1 MTAILY
7 KSDGGKCVK
16 VLVEAQEVGSL
27 LQQGHTV
34 KPVESKPSRAKRTGK
49 KKDEQN

>member
-7 KSDGGKCVK
+7 KSDGDKCVK

-27 LQQGHTV
+27 LQSGYTV
-34 KPVESKPSRAKRTGK
+34 KPTENKPSRTKRTGK